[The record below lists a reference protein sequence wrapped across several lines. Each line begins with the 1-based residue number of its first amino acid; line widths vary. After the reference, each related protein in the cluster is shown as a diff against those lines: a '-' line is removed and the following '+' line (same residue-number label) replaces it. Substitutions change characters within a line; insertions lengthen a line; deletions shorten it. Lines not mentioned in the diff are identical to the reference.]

1 VDASVATVQSAINE
15 VTGELTSTYLG
26 VDALNGNLTT
36 SWPICTVSFLV
47 IVLDTNTSDCSKIQ
61 GLLGFAAWSQ
71 LNPHVIDKVQDL
83 GYTPLPFGYKTYHRP
98 SSWQASL
105 QPWELNTHTHH
116 RLPHTAR

>member
-1 VDASVATVQSAINE
+1 VDPNVAAVQSAINE

-105 QPWELNTHTHH
+105 QPELNTHTHH